1 MTNYLS
7 TKEVAARLSVSIK
20 WVQQA
25 IVAGE
30 LPASNMSKGK
40 RPSYRVSE
48 DDLTAF
54 MESRAVTGI
63 EGG

>member
-7 TKEVAARLSVSIK
+7 TKEVAARLSVSTK
-20 WVQQA
+20 WVRAA

-30 LPASNMSKGK
+30 LPAVNVSKGK
-40 RPSYRVSE
+40 RAVYRVNE
-48 DDLTAF
+48 GDLIAF
-54 MESRAVTGI
+54 MNERAVTGI